1 MDNLYMNVNKELT
14 AKDEREYELIVNNLE
29 LLKVLMRV
37 FRGQA
42 LELDFKEFCLK
53 FNICITADS
62 FDYTIEKLIKNNIL
76 KKKVFG
82 GTTNSVL
89 IAKTC
94 VNRILTNENDSI
106 DYSYNQIKLNCFKSS
121 LIVNLFNRGD
131 ESLDNFI
138 DKISRQSTFL
148 HVKNDVDKA
157 YSFFSGKLSVNEIGE
172 GSYKCA
178 RYRKS
183 KGLKQVKTVGSEK
196 DMMQG
201 YSNSFDTFVN
211 KFVYTLYQDGKF
223 TFYILDLDNNV
234 TSSRVAK
241 CIGVVV
247 GTLYEQVQQIDLY
260 SKLENIE
267 FIVVTKDSSRADKI
281 WSSFRNVYYKEVLV
295 QGVGLKKVKAHQE
308 FLLESTGRALSR
320 RVSNIRVRYA
330 DVNKDSRDIITFKNI
345 NIEYG
350 LNTTVRVMNADL
362 NSRLNIDDKVTR
374 QKQNAQNRYENS
386 IKAKYK
392 KQMEEEIAD
401 IKAIYT
407 IVEDRIRAEIKAE
420 YGIYDDYYDML
431 EQEEQELAEYYER
444 KDLEE

>member
-1 MDNLYMNVNKELT
+1 MDNLYMDVNKEPT
-14 AKDEREYELIVNNLE
+14 AKDMREYELIVNNLE

-42 LELDFKEFCLK
+42 LLLDFKEFCLK
-53 FNICITADS
+53 FNICINEDS

-94 VNRILTNENDSI
+94 VNRILMNENDSI
-106 DYSYNQIKLNCFKSS
+106 DYSHSQVKLNCFKNA
-121 LIVNLFNRGD
+121 LIVRSFDRYD

-178 RYRKS
+178 RYRKG

-211 KFVYTLYQDGKF
+211 KFVYTLYKNNKF
-223 TFYILDLDNNV
+223 TFYILDLDSNV

-247 GTLYEQVQQIDLY
+247 GTLYEQVQQVDLY

-281 WSSFRNVYYKEVLV
+281 WNSFRNIYYKETLV

-350 LNTTVRVMNADL
+350 LNATVRVVNADL
-362 NSRLNIDDKVTR
+362 NSRLNVDDKVTR
-374 QKQNAQNRYENS
+374 QKQNAQAKYENS
-386 IKAKYK
+386 IKAKYRK
-392 KQMEEEIAD
+392 EMEEEIED

-444 KDLEE
+444 NNLED

>member
-1 MDNLYMNVNKELT
+1 MDNLYMNTAKQLT
-14 AKDEREYELIVNNLE
+14 AKDEREYELIANNLE
-29 LLKVLMRV
+29 LLNVLMRV

-42 LELDFKEFCLK
+42 LLLDFKEFCLK
-53 FNICITADS
+53 FRICFNEDN
-62 FDYTIEKLIKNNIL
+62 FDYTIEKLINNKIL
-76 KKKVFG
+76 KKKVFA

-94 VNRILTNENDSI
+94 VNRVIAGEDDSI
-106 DYSYNQIKLNCFKSS
+106 DYSYNQIKLNCFKNS
-121 LIVNLFNRGD
+121 LIVKNFTRED
-131 ESLDNFI
+131 ETLDTFI
-138 DKISRQSTFL
+138 DRINEQSTFL

-157 YSFFSGKLSVNEIGE
+157 YSFFDSKLDINEIGE
-172 GSYKCA
+172 GSYRCA
-178 RYRKS
+178 KYRKS

-211 KFVYTLYQDGKF
+211 KFIYTLHKDNKF
-223 TFYILDLDNNV
+223 KFYILDLDNNV

-241 CIGVVV
+241 CVGMVV

-260 SKLENIE
+260 GKLEDIE
-267 FIVVTKDSSRADKI
+267 FIVVAKDSSRVDKI
-281 WSSFRNVYYKEVLV
+281 WSSFRNIYYKETLV

-330 DVNKDSRDIITFKNI
+330 DINKDSRDIITFKNI

-350 LNTTVRVMNADL
+350 LNATVRVVNADL

-392 KQMEEEIAD
+392 KQMEEEIED

-444 KDLEE
+444 NNFEE